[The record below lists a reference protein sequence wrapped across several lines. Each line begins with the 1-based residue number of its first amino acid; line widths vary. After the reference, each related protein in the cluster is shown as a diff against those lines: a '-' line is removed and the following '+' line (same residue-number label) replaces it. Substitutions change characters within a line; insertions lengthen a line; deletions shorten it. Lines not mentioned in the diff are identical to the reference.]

1 MFTSKDNFDQAVEF
15 IKQIPAFATEFKYP
29 NLLRNQNRHLRYVYM
44 IHGEGK
50 LKALKELSVY
60 PARSEEY
67 YLNIAYQAI
76 ENDMS
81 DFLAGAMFLV
91 SPGAIVFKS

>member
-1 MFTSKDNFDQAVEF
+1 MFTSKDDYDQVVEF
-15 IKQIPAFATEFKYP
+15 IKQIPAFATEFKYH

-60 PARSEEY
+60 PAR
-67 YLNIAYQAI
+67 
-76 ENDMS
+76 
-81 DFLAGAMFLV
+81 F
-91 SPGAIVFKS
+91 